1 MASLFAPIKQGSIK
15 TRVID
20 SIREAIY
27 AGKLRPG
34 ESLLELQLAKD
45 FRVSQT
51 TVREALMQLER
62 LGLVRRFPN
71 RGTHV
76 TELSPKEVR
85 ERLDVRVQLECFAAV
100 QAAPNI
106 DQPIADRLSDLADLI
121 GSAIE
126 RKDYAGSAQ
135 ADLEFHRIIWNC
147 SGNETL
153 AQMLLQVCAPM
164 LAFVSILRSRRED
177 NSGMILHSHR
187 EIIDALLNGDPARI
201 RTTVENHFAGSYE
214 SFTHR

>member
-1 MASLFAPIKQGSIK
+1 MASLFAPIKQGSVK
-15 TRVID
+15 TRVVD
-20 SIREAIY
+20 AIRQAIFS
-27 AGKLRPG
+27 GKLRPG

-71 RGTHV
+71 RGTRV
-76 TELSPKEVR
+76 TELTSKEVR

-100 QAAPNI
+100 QAAPSI
-106 DQPIADRLSDLADLI
+106 DRPTAGRLGELADLI

-126 RKDYAGSAQ
+126 RKDYAVSAQ
-135 ADLEFHRIIWNC
+135 ADLEFHRTIWNR

-153 AQMLLQVCAPM
+153 SETLLQVCAPM
-164 LAFVSILRSRRED
+164 LAFVSILRSRGDD
-177 NSGMILHSHR
+177 NSRIVLHSHR
-187 EIIDALLNGDPARI
+187 EIIDALLNGNPARI
-201 RTTVENHFAGSYE
+201 RATVENHFAGSYE
-214 SFTHR
+214 SFKHR